1 MRLAWEGMSLM
12 WPSMRS
18 HCKACFCMCFA
29 SNSEFLSDTR
39 AGGVLYV
46 STCLGWDWKGKSRPI
61 TFLFSDFV
69 VRKGEDS

>member
-1 MRLAWEGMSLM
+1 
-12 WPSMRS
+12 
-18 HCKACFCMCFA
+18 MCSA

-69 VRKGEDS
+69 VKKGEDS